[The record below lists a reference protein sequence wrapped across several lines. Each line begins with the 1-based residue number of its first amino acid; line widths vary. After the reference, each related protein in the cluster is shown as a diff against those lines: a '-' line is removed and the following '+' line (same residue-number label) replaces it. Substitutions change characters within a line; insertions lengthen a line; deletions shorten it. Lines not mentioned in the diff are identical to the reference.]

1 MGQGVCDGILVI
13 HALLGYDTTSR
24 VFSIGKGA
32 ALRKFQK
39 NERFQQ
45 DILLFLEKDVS
56 KAEIKETGERLLI
69 SLHGG
74 KANKSLDQIRLYK
87 FHQNLTSNNKVVQP
101 EHLCPTPDAAGFH
114 SFRVYYQVQS
124 WKER

>member
-1 MGQGVCDGILVI
+1 MSDKNIKGESKVCSISFACEQLGQGVCDGILVI

-56 KAEIKETGERLLI
+56 KAEIKKAGERLPYR
-69 SLHGG
+69 G
-74 KANKSLDQIRLYK
+74 KKTGEK
-87 FHQNLTSNNKVVQP
+87 
-101 EHLCPTPDAAGFH
+101 
-114 SFRVYYQVQS
+114 
-124 WKER
+124 